1 MLVLQKNLTEVGF
14 FSQKRRNQPSEHT
27 YQRHI
32 VCMKE
37 KQENM
42 MAENLLMQNIQ
53 SDSKRNTAT
62 DCTHTHVLCC
72 CVSHTVSLWV
82 CAVCLSLS
90 FPLSFSLSLSLSLF
104 RFLSL
109 TIFTYVSEILT
120 DIFIY
125 VHRYT
130 HIWLSL
136 TPSAFLLL
144 AQTIY
149 MHFSSSLGSV
159 ITRSLTYIFTT
170 NT

>member
-90 FPLSFSLSLSLSLF
+90 FPLSFSLSLSLSLYF
-104 RFLSL
+104 DFYLSL
-109 TIFTYVSEILT
+109 SLRMYLRYSQTYSNTCI
-120 DIFIY
+120 DIHIY
-125 VHRYT
+125 DC
-130 HIWLSL
+130 LSL
-136 TPSAFLLL
+136 HLPFSCLHKQFICISHPLLVL
-144 AQTIY
+144 
-149 MHFSSSLGSV
+149 S
-159 ITRSLTYIFTT
+159 
-170 NT
+170 